1 MAPLKSLEQVCP
13 LIDSNFQTFC
23 ASHGIFT
30 VEDFLIHDLYA
41 LAAFAEQQPASEK
54 LKQGITQILSI
65 IDAAERQPWMNGLE
79 LLEDARE
86 NKHILSTGFEGIDV
100 LLGGGLR
107 EGQLTE
113 IVGPSSS
120 GKTQVCLRAAS
131 NVSTNYKA
139 KVFYLDSGNS
149 FSPQRISGF
158 VNWKPGTALDRTEQ
172 SMLQQVLSSISCHSV
187 FNIFTMFDALH
198 QLEFNLRS
206 QMCKG
211 HQRVQLLIVDSISS
225 LVTPILGGSGSQGH
239 ALMISAGTLLKKI
252 AHEHNIAVLVTNHT
266 VGGDRGTSKPALG
279 ESWKSVPHVRLQLSR
294 DAGSN
299 VCQASILKHSS
310 MASGT
315 NAKFV
320 IYE

>member
-1 MAPLKSLEQVCP
+1 MAPLKSLEELCP
-13 LIDSNFQTFC
+13 FIDSNFLTFC

-30 VEDFLIHDLYA
+30 VEDFLIRDLYV

-65 IDAAERQPWMNGLE
+65 IDATERQPWVNGLE

-86 NKHILSTGFEGIDV
+86 NKNILSIGFEGVDV

-120 GKTQVCLRAAS
+120 GKTQARQKLS
-131 NVSTNYKA
+131 LLQWTEIINNKS
-139 KVFYLDSGNS
+139 
-149 FSPQRISGF
+149 
-158 VNWKPGTALDRTEQ
+158 EQ
-172 SMLQQVLSSISCHSV
+172 SMLQRVMTSISCHSV
-187 FNIFTMFDALH
+187 FNIFALFDVLH

-206 QMCKG
+206 QTCKG
-211 HQRVQLLIVDSISS
+211 DRRVQLLIIDSISS
-225 LVTPILGGSGSQGH
+225 LITPILGGSSSQGH

-252 AHEHNIAVLVTNHT
+252 AHEHNIAVLVISYLKILQLQHGFLSTVTNHT

-310 MASGT
+310 MASGMT
-315 NAKFV
+315 ARFV